1 MEHRPIRVISLW
13 QPWASLVVIGA
24 KTWETR
30 SWDTSYRGPL
40 AIHAAKRWTPAQR
53 ALIARDPFKSA
64 LMAAGIYEL
73 PLGKILGKVD
83 LVNTALCVQGSVV
96 FPVGGDSII
105 IQEPERSFGDFSPGR
120 YAWLLENPER
130 LAVPIPASG
139 RQGFWTFDAYPY
151 PCGTKA
157 K

>member
-1 MEHRPIRVISLW
+1 MESKPIRAISLW

-30 SWDTSYRGPL
+30 SWDTSYHGPL

-53 ALIARDPFKSA
+53 VLVGQEPFKSA

-83 LVNTALCVQGSVV
+83 LLCTGEIVEHGKIWYAFSGNTWLVN
-96 FPVGGDSII
+96 
-105 IQEPERSFGDFSPGR
+105 EPELSFGDFSPGR
-120 YAWLLENPER
+120 YAWELRNPER
-130 LAVPIPASG
+130 LAHPIHARG
-139 RQGFWTFDAYPY
+139 QQGFWTFEAYPW
-151 PCGTKA
+151 GTKE